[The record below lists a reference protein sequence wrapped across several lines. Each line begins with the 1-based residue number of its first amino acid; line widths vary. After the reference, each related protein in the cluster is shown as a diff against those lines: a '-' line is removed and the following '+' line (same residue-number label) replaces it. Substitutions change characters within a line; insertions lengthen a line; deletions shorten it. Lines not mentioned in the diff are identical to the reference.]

1 VCAWISLAGSPQC
14 ADEKA
19 VISFFG
25 IRGLASAYYLAY
37 ALNHESFESPD
48 LLWSTIG
55 FVVLT
60 SIVLHGATITPV
72 MRYLD
77 GRNARSPDGRPKSQ
91 EDSQPAT
98 QKDSPQDEESEPLPA
113 D

>member
-1 VCAWISLAGSPQC
+1 
-14 ADEKA
+14 

-25 IRGLASAYYLAY
+25 IRGLASAYYIAY

-77 GRNARSPDGRPKSQ
+77 GRNGRLADAGQESRKEAETVSPKESQ
-91 EDSQPAT
+91 QGEPSQ
-98 QKDSPQDEESEPLPA
+98 PLPA